1 MIINIQRKN
10 DALEIIQEK
19 CIRME
24 IAIIE
29 AKGDKKWTET
39 TGLRRLL
46 VNSLITYI
54 YVDYLI

>member
-29 AKGDKKWTET
+29 AKGDKK
-39 TGLRRLL
+39 
-46 VNSLITYI
+46 
-54 YVDYLI
+54 